1 MKKIILI
8 LLTIFSVMIFSD
20 ESDLFYKRIQVA
32 GTATETLMPDTASI
46 MFTIYTENEDMNK
59 ASEENAGLLD
69 RYNTLLSKSGVKYEK
84 IESVTYNSNNLYFL
98 CILIYIPVIH
108 GEINKS

>member
-59 ASEENAGLLD
+59 AS
-69 RYNTLLSKSGVKYEK
+69 
-84 IESVTYNSNNLYFL
+84 
-98 CILIYIPVIH
+98 
-108 GEINKS
+108 